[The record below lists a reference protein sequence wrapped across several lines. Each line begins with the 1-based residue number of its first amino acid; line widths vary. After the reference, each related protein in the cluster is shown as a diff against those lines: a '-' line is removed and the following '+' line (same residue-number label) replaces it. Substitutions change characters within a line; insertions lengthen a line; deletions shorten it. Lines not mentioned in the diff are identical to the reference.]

1 MKKRIILTE
10 HEKKILSEAGKIFA
24 KFRVDRLTPEKRLEI
39 ARKASAAAAAA
50 RAKRRAEKEANV
62 PPSTPKD

>member
-1 MKKRIILTE
+1 MKQRIELTDE
-10 HEKKILSEAGKIFA
+10 ERKILSQAGRIFA

-50 RAKRRAEKEANV
+50 RAKRKAEKEANG
-62 PPSTPKD
+62 TT

>member
-1 MKKRIILTE
+1 MKKRIELTAE
-10 HEKKILSEAGKIFA
+10 EKKILSQAGRIFA

-50 RAKRRAEKEANV
+50 RAKRKAEKEANG
-62 PPSTPKD
+62 TN